1 MAGDAYDNVTANS
14 VRLGLEGAD
23 QYTIAATA
31 KRATQGLEFIDTDI
45 IQPLAQGSV
54 AYRYVENPAS
64 NDFALI
70 APRPEIQSDGELVLH
85 GYFNPDVDL
94 STFTQVD
101 VENLNSNNGPFSGN
115 IYKSIDGT
123 VNSRGDKFYVALLGT
138 DKNVG
143 GNLGVGSTVAIEPG
157 DSLLQVVENSIV
169 SNDVNVSFQAV
180 FIEQDADNAL

>member
-1 MAGDAYDNVTANS
+1 MAGDGYDNITANS
-14 VRLGLEGAD
+14 VRRGLEGAD

-31 KRATQGLEFIDTDI
+31 KRATQGLAFIDTDI
-45 IQPLAQGSV
+45 IQPLAQDSV

-70 APRPEIQSDGELVLH
+70 APRPETQSDGELVLH

-101 VENLNSNNGPFSGN
+101 VENLNSDNGPFSGN

-123 VNSRGDKFYVALLGT
+123 VNDRGDEFYVALIGT
-138 DKNVG
+138 GKETG
-143 GNLGVGSTVAIEPG
+143 GNLGVGSTIAIEPG

-169 SNDVNVSFQAV
+169 SNDVNISFQAV
-180 FIEQDADNAL
+180 FLEQDDENLL